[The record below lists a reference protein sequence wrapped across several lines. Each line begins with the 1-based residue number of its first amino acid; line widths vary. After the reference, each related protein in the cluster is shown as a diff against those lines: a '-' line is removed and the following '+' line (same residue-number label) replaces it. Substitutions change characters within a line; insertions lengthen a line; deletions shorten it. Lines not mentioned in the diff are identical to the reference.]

1 MHGWLNSEA
10 SLFLEE
16 LLRQSLL
23 GSGRTHPNPTVA
35 ALAFD
40 SDHPELWTSGATEP
54 PGKRHAEIVA
64 LDSFRKKFQKDPDSL
79 IVTLEP
85 CSVSGRT
92 PPCVDR
98 ILATSG
104 LSNIYI
110 GGLDPSL
117 SRQGVQ
123 KLEKAGRNVIV
134 ADAEGLRRWS
144 DRPELSSFL
153 SGLSRL
159 YGLFPGSFV
168 HRLQFGRP
176 RLVLKAA
183 SDGDGLMGDKKQRLG
198 ISGAEGLHAG
208 QLLRRTMDAIIVGP
222 GTVLIDEPSLDWR
235 PRMPGQAMKVA
246 QSKNT
251 IVTAHGDETGLRFAA
266 PGEKNGSRE
275 VRSTEQSDAGGPSVA
290 PVHHLRASDPFLES
304 LLHYGDSPEMRAP
317 DFDHQPVRIF
327 LLPHPKTEKKGR
339 KIQDFVNRQ
348 RQRAKLGGPEPVF
361 WTVGANY
368 GSGGVAERS
377 GHGKGH
383 PDVDSDLPSLKDPM
397 FGSELLQGL
406 CSLGLNTVL
415 VEGGAG
421 LHDSLRWILWPDD
434 RFYWLKRKTPLSGQ
448 PLEHPVFLPE
458 YLKHLPRLQTVD
470 LGEDE
475 LISFAGRA

>member
-10 SLFLEE
+10 SRFLEE
-16 LLRQSLL
+16 LLRQSVLA
-23 GSGRTHPNPTVA
+23 SGRTHPNPTVA

-40 SDHPELWTSGATEP
+40 SRQPDLWASGATEP

-64 LDSFRKKFQKDPDSL
+64 LDGFRQRFQKDPDSL

-85 CSVSGRT
+85 CSVTGRT

-98 ILATSG
+98 ILASPG
-104 LSNIYI
+104 LSNLYI

-117 SRQGVQ
+117 SRQGVHR
-123 KLEKAGRNVIV
+123 LESAGRTVMV
-134 ADAEGLRRWS
+134 ADADGLRRAS
-144 DRPELSSFL
+144 GRPELSSFL

-183 SDGDGLMGDKKQRLG
+183 SDGDGLMGDKKGRMG
-198 ISGAEGLHAG
+198 ISGAEGLHVG

-222 GTVLIDEPSLDWR
+222 GTVLVDEPALDWR
-235 PRMPGQAMKVA
+235 PRPSMSEDEVG
-246 QSKNT
+246 NT
-251 IVTAHGDETGLRFAA
+251 SGIRNSPSDPLPASGDRPPAE
-266 PGEKNGSRE
+266 P
-275 VRSTEQSDAGGPSVA
+275 
-290 PVHHLRASDPFLES
+290 PVHHLRSADPFLES
-304 LLHYGDSPEMRAP
+304 VLHYGDSEEMRRP
-317 DFDHQPVRIF
+317 PFDHQPVRIF
-327 LLPHPKTEKKGR
+327 LLPRPKNPGKER
-339 KIQDFVNRQ
+339 KIQDFVEKQ
-348 RQRAKLGGPEPVF
+348 KKRAEQGGPEPVF
-361 WTVGANY
+361 WTVGAD
-368 GSGGVAERS
+368 S
-377 GHGKGH
+377 GHVGFPTAGGH
-383 PDVDSDLPSLKDPM
+383 KRHSVDTDSDLPSLKDPM

-406 CSLGLNTVL
+406 CELGLNTVL

-421 LHDSLRWILWPDD
+421 LHASLRWILWPDD
-434 RFYWLKRKTPLSGQ
+434 RFYWLKRKAPLADST
-448 PLEHPVFLPE
+448 LIHPVFLPE